1 MKLEKCLLYK
11 AILAPTD
18 QPSLGWIGGCPP
30 AYCGEEDTSF
40 TGYLFYMTLILPN
53 KQRQI
58 SIFLPEDWEIYLCK
72 NRYPDC
78 AIKVIEH
85 DISSEG
91 TKTEL
96 QHPAIIKHDI
106 ILYKECCDTETGNEP
121 FLVKLGGIPRLVQNK
136 KFYYDQLEKDGY
148 SFYMQID
155 EDGYPLDGLL
165 KGNYPFCY
173 GALYLYAKQDN
184 NIVEN
189 IIAGYWQ
196 ST

>member
-1 MKLEKCLLYK
+1 MELEKCLLYK

-106 ILYKECCDTETGNEP
+106 ILYKECCDTENG
-121 FLVKLGGIPRLVQNK
+121 K
-136 KFYYDQLEKDGY
+136 
-148 SFYMQID
+148 
-155 EDGYPLDGLL
+155 
-165 KGNYPFCY
+165 
-173 GALYLYAKQDN
+173 
-184 NIVEN
+184 
-189 IIAGYWQ
+189 
-196 ST
+196 